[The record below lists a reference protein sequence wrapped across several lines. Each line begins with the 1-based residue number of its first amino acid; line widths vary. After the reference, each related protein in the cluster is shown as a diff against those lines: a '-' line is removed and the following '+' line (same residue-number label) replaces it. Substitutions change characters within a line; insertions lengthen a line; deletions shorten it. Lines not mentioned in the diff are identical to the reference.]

1 MSRPRLES
9 NFLAQDYANIRN
21 DKRLQKSLDSQEEIL
36 FSDEVTK
43 TNHQQRRQQ
52 RVFLLTS
59 EALYNY
65 KRNHYQKPQR
75 RVPLEN
81 IEAIMVSVE
90 STVDLVLRLKDLDNM
105 KLEMPRRNMFVKLI
119 QGAIRSKTG
128 REVER
133 LDVSMGILDSAW
145 RDDAMTSQK
154 VKKTQEMLSSHF
166 SSMHLDEIQEDGG
179 PGDEEEETTE
189 ETRSTTPSPSRFGI
203 IRKSLAMTTSPV
215 SLITSGTTSLKKK
228 DLSATEKAKKE
239 ARAKRALPV
248 PPKRKSTINNIIRR
262 VSAQQLTIKYFPRCP
277 PCRVPIGVVQPIWS
291 LMERALEPLLD
302 DIKPAAGL
310 VRCADILLKL
320 VGEHGP
326 KSAEDAMKSVAALC
340 FDKDA
345 ARALLQSLSDNVPVL
360 GGSALIDSLDALQRC
375 EDPVVRS
382 WAIKS
387 MWKILP
393 MCMSE
398 NAMPTTST
406 KWMTALQGPVAG
418 EGEGMLN
425 LGEAWFLRTYFRGVI
440 KIGVHEKEPLRRIAK
455 RKGSFSILGGGFRNS
470 TAFPG
475 GLSPMGVQQAFAQV
489 LLQNMFDVQR
499 RAAYAIAAQNKNAA
513 LKEQQQQELQN
524 QEESAGGGTGGS
536 GGNGGA
542 GSKTLNGLRTAAT
555 GSMTSFGG
563 EHLGGYDDD
572 AIMSGV
578 VESDCNTVL
587 ELLLNSL
594 TRPHDPDRKIEVTGK
609 RICNTMLLP
618 TLMGMLVLVDEDSVR
633 QSVLKDVSL
642 LLLRSETNLKAVLD
656 IPDWQLLFIPLLQTV
671 PKDEKLRTAEQRIL
685 HKYVLNLLT
694 MIHTYCFKEP
704 NCRGGP
710 LNSMLGSTFK
720 GLAVFGDWT
729 PDTIG
734 VARWVLFGLVTQLS
748 LTARHWWH
756 DGDAPEWNAF
766 AALVRTIENF
776 VFFLPD
782 STSSTT
788 STGAGAASTSK
799 VSSSIAPAPSGN
811 GKKKISDVN
820 DLSVM
825 PTAKDVAERALKR
838 SGTGQTKGS
847 MGSMSEDESDSDE
860 EEGGGKDQVRDLSGK
875 RRKRKFS
882 ITPVYELKGFEPVVR
897 PVGPSDALRITYEFD
912 WISGR
917 VADSSDDSSAPSG
930 LNNIAD
936 RTRSTRVGRDAL
948 SSSSASGV
956 FHSTSGVLQS
966 AASGVF
972 SLSSSQAQIV
982 QERKVGMHLH
992 ETKGTS
998 NDIKLVE
1005 MVVEL
1010 LKRMG
1015 ITGNA
1020 PEDQRRGELLKTAGK
1035 KERGLLKTASEWCKA
1050 FMTIREL
1057 LVDLDLAVE
1066 TGNQDALSNTMQ
1078 RIATFIE
1085 SRHTVTK
1092 AATAKLAAAQT
1103 KAVATKLE
1111 ASVLK
1116 QRQLAKQKLEQH
1128 ASAQPVKVEAAIT
1141 IAVAS
1146 TPNDLAAAKANSAAQ
1161 RALARSQG
1169 GRHATPTRSS
1179 SVVSRTRF
1187 YSSLTAD
1194 DDRHSEAPPPLPPMP
1209 SLNEEYLLSPQAIR
1223 RPSKL
1228 HNRKMSVLK
1237 AIPAERDQATA
1248 FTTATSGMD
1257 EFEYDLDEEGPPC
1270 DECGAPVSDEF
1281 DAVHQFDFTFH
1292 SDCFVCDECQLPL
1305 LKSEN
1310 PDENNLFYKDSELK
1324 KFCGAECRM
1333 AHLEKGGNKI
1343 CPGCMC
1349 FFAKGDQAINA
1360 CGRMWHLLHLRC
1372 QDCRTPLGMAGKEY
1386 FPVEIEQGE
1395 VWPYCSGC
1403 HSKRFRTCAKC
1414 IQPIETKDDAVDAL
1428 GRVYHREHFNCFRCG
1443 DQFKGK
1449 EFYVDGHGDTA
1460 RALCEKCWNDSNSPR
1475 IVCDACGDVLGDTDD
1490 AVELGGKI
1498 YHASK
1503 RKTCFKCSVCTKP
1516 LHEGQVFES
1525 ADHSAPMCDEC
1536 FYKSKGFKCGACD
1549 KVITGEV
1556 LHAEH
1561 KTWHPQ
1567 CFTCQ
1572 DCDGVPLSG
1581 RYLMVE
1587 TDVNKGVKRPRP
1599 MCEAHWTAKNA
1610 VMCAHCQLAVTKDV
1624 LALSE
1629 TEKYHPSCLVC
1640 AHCTQPLATKQGAHQ
1655 LHRGPDNKW
1664 YCAKHADGVC
1674 AYEDCELPCWA
1685 DGKVFKVAGQ
1695 YFCKPHAA
1703 KVSQAFLS
1711 EPCAA
1716 CESPIREGE
1725 GLQALNR
1732 WYHIPQVSRCF
1743 LCFVCHEPFYDA
1755 EDFVTMPGTQDAVHR
1770 ECKPL

>member
-1 MSRPRLES
+1 MARARVES
-9 NFLAQDYANIRN
+9 NFLAQDFASIRN
-21 DKRLQKSLDSQEEIL
+21 DKKLSKTLDSQEEIL
-36 FSDEVTK
+36 FSDEVSK
-43 TNHQQRRQQ
+43 TNHQHRRQQ
-52 RVFLLTS
+52 RVFVITS
-59 EALYNY
+59 EALYNF

-75 RVPLEN
+75 RIPLELVET
-81 IEAIMVSVE
+81 ILVSVE
-90 STVDLVLRLKDLDNM
+90 STVELVIRLKDVDSM
-105 KLEMPRRNMFVKLI
+105 RLELPRRAMFVKVL
-119 QGAIRSKTG
+119 QGAVRSKAG
-128 REVER
+128 RDVEK
-133 LDVSMGILDSAW
+133 LDVSTSILDQAW
-145 RDDAMTSQK
+145 RDTEMTSQK
-154 VKKTQEMLSSHF
+154 VKKTQEMLSSQF
-166 SSMHLDEIQEDGG
+166 SSMHLDDIEEDGLDDDDDK
-179 PGDEEEETTE
+179 PAD
-189 ETRSTTPSPSRFGI
+189 SPTSRFNI
-203 IRKSLAMTTSPV
+203 VRKSLAMTTSPI
-215 SLITSGTTSLKKK
+215 SKIASSTSLKKK
-228 DLSATEKAKKE
+228 TEKELTPAEKAKKE
-239 ARAKRALPV
+239 AKAKRALPE
-248 PPKRKSTINNIIRR
+248 PPARKGTINNIIRR
-262 VSAQQLTIKYFPRCP
+262 VSAVNTTIKYFPRCP

-291 LMERALEPLLD
+291 LMERALEPLLED
-302 DIKPAAGL
+302 PKPSAGL

-320 VGEHGP
+320 VGEQGP
-326 KSAEDAMKSVAALC
+326 QSPEDAIKSVAALC

-406 KWMTALQGPVAG
+406 KWMAALQGPSADG
-418 EGEGMLN
+418 ENFHN
-425 LGEAWFLRTYFRGVI
+425 LGEAWFLKTYFRGMI
-440 KIGVHEKEPLRRIAK
+440 KFGVHEKEPLRRIAK
-455 RKGSFSILGGGFRNS
+455 RKGSFTVLGGGFRNS
-470 TAFPG
+470 TSFPG
-475 GLSPMGVQQAFAQV
+475 GLSPLVVQQAFAQV

-499 RAAYAIAAQNKNAA
+499 RAAYALAAQKKLTAVQNGRPDDDPNALPIPPPPPA
-513 LKEQQQQELQN
+513 P
-524 QEESAGGGTGGS
+524 SANRPPPS
-536 GGNGGA
+536 GF
-542 GSKTLNGLRTAAT
+542 S
-555 GSMTSFGG
+555 TSFGSFNKG
-563 EHLGGYDDD
+563 HAGGYDDD
-572 AIMSGV
+572 APICGV
-578 VESDCNTVL
+578 VETDCNTVL

-618 TLMGMLVLVDEDSVR
+618 TLLGMLVLVDEDSVR

-656 IPDWQLLFIPLLQTV
+656 IPEWQLLFIPLLQTV

-710 LNSMLGSTFK
+710 LNNMLGATFRS
-720 GLAVFGDWT
+720 LAFFSDWT
-729 PDTIG
+729 PDTVG
-734 VARWVLFGLVTQLS
+734 VSRWVLFGLVTQLS

-776 VFFLPD
+776 IFFLPD
-782 STSSTT
+782 NGTTLSSST
-788 STGAGAASTSK
+788 AAASSK
-799 VSSSIAPAPSGN
+799 TGR
-811 GKKKISDVN
+811 KKISDVN
-820 DLSVM
+820 DLNAM
-825 PTAKDVAERALKR
+825 PTAKDVAERALAR
-838 SGTGQTKGS
+838 TGPIQTKGS
-847 MGSMSEDESDSDE
+847 MGSLSEDSDSED
-860 EEGGGKDQVRDLSGK
+860 EEGGGRDEVRDLSGK
-875 RRKRKFS
+875 KRKRKFS
-882 ITPVYELKGFEPVVR
+882 ITPVYELKGFDPVVR
-897 PVGPSDALRITYEFD
+897 PLGPSDALRVTNEYD
-912 WISGR
+912 WIVNR
-917 VADSSDDSSAPSG
+917 VADSTDESDRLYASERP
-930 LNNIAD
+930 
-936 RTRSTRVGRDAL
+936 RSTRRDPLA
-948 SSSSASGV
+948 AG
-956 FHSTSGVLQS
+956 TSGLFQ
-966 AASGVF
+966 
-972 SLSSSQAQIV
+972 SSQGMSAV
-982 QERKVGMHLH
+982 DRRVGLHLH

-1005 MVVEL
+1005 MVIEL

-1020 PEDQRRGELLKTAGK
+1020 PEDQRRGEVLKTAGK
-1035 KERGLLKTASEWCKA
+1035 KEKGLLKSASEWCKA

-1066 TGNQDALSNTMQ
+1066 TNNQDALSNTMQ

-1128 ASAQPVKVEAAIT
+1128 ANAQPVKVDKTIT
-1141 IAVAS
+1141 ISVSTAGDEVAAK
-1146 TPNDLAAAKANSAAQ
+1146 TQNAAA

-1169 GRHATPTRSS
+1169 TRHKANTRSS

-1194 DDRHSEAPPPLPPMP
+1194 DDRSEAPPPLPPLP
-1209 SLNEEYLLSPQAIR
+1209 PLTEEQLLTPHAIR
-1223 RPSKL
+1223 RPSKMMG
-1228 HNRKMSVLK
+1228 RKLSVLK
-1237 AIPAERDQATA
+1237 AQEKEKDQHTA
-1248 FTTATSGMD
+1248 FTTATSGA
-1257 EFEYDLDEEGPPC
+1257 FDEEDEYEELEDGPPC

-1310 PDENNLFYKDSELK
+1310 PDENNLFFKESDLT

-1333 AHLEKGGNKI
+1333 AHLEKGGDKI

-1349 FFAKGDQAINA
+1349 YFAKGDSAINA
-1360 CGRMWHLLHLRC
+1360 CGRLWHLLHLRC
-1372 QDCRTPLGMAGKEY
+1372 QDCRCVLGVSGKEF

-1395 VWPYCSGC
+1395 VWPYCMSC

-1414 IQPIETKDDAVDAL
+1414 IQPIEAKDDAVDAL

-1443 DQFKGK
+1443 DQFKSK
-1449 EFYVDGHGDTA
+1449 EFYVDGHGDAA

-1475 IVCDACGDVLGDTDD
+1475 IVCDACGEVLADTDD

-1503 RKTCFKCSVCTKP
+1503 RKSCFKCASCKKV

-1525 ADHSAPMCDEC
+1525 GDSSLPMCDDC
-1536 FYKSKGFKCGACD
+1536 FYKTKGFKCSSCD
-1549 KVITGEV
+1549 QIITGEV

-1561 KTWHPQ
+1561 KTWHPG
-1567 CFTCQ
+1567 CFTCPE
-1572 DCDGVPLSG
+1572 CDGVPLSG

-1587 TDVNKGVKRPRP
+1587 HEIEKGVKKPRP
-1599 MCEAHWTAKNA
+1599 MCEMHWVSKNA
-1610 VMCAHCQLAVTKDV
+1610 VSCAHCQLPVTKDV
-1624 LALSE
+1624 LALSD
-1629 TEKYHPSCLVC
+1629 TEKYHPACLVC
-1640 AHCTQPLATKQGAHQ
+1640 SYCTQPLATSSGAHQ
-1655 LHRGPDNKW
+1655 LHKGPDNKW
-1664 YCAKHADGVC
+1664 YCKKHADGIC
-1674 AYEDCELPCWA
+1674 AFQDCQSPCWA
-1685 DGKVFKVAGQ
+1685 DGKIYKAAGQ
-1695 YFCKPHAA
+1695 YYCKNHAT
-1703 KVSQAFLS
+1703 KVSSAYLP
-1711 EPCAA
+1711 EA
-1716 CESPIREGE
+1716 CEGCGEAIKEGE
-1725 GLQALNR
+1725 GLQALGK

-1743 LCFVCHEPFYDA
+1743 VCFLCQEPFYDT
-1755 EDFVTMPGTQDAVHR
+1755 EDFTTVPNTSYAIHR
-1770 ECKPL
+1770 MCSM